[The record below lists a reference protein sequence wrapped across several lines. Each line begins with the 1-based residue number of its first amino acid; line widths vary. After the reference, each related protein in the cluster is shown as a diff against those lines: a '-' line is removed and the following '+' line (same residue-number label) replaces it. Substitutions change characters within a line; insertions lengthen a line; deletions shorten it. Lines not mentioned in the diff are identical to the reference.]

1 MMRVKVS
8 AFVFTQEGERV
19 ICVSFV
25 HSCAAHASA
34 AVSAAVAVPAR
45 NLAGAAMR
53 HCRPV
58 AIPAV
63 IPLAI
68 PLAIPMAIPAAIPA
82 VIPAGTPAATLAATP
97 AAIPARIPVAG
108 TRAAVAAAV
117 TVVTADAASAAI

>member
-63 IPLAI
+63 IPV
-68 PLAIPMAIPAAIPA
+68 AIPMAIPAAIPA

-108 TRAAVAAAV
+108 TRVAVAAAV
-117 TVVTADAASAAI
+117 TAVTADAVSAAI

>member
-58 AIPAV
+58 AIP
-63 IPLAI
+63 
-68 PLAIPMAIPAAIPA
+68 MAIPAAIPA

-117 TVVTADAASAAI
+117 TAVTADAVSAAI

>member
-45 NLAGAAMR
+45 NLPGAAMR

-63 IPLAI
+63 IPV
-68 PLAIPMAIPAAIPA
+68 AIPMAIPAVIPA
-82 VIPAGTPAATLAATP
+82 VIPAGTPAATP

-117 TVVTADAASAAI
+117 TAVTADAVSAAI